1 MTVNEII
8 AVLGFVLTVLVLGF
22 GAVIWFVRLEGR
34 VNTTIA
40 LQEQFKEW
48 VEKEH
53 AGLAVRFD
61 DGLRDVKAS
70 IDKVFD
76 RLDKK
81 ADK

>member
-1 MTVNEII
+1 MPTAEII
-8 AVLGFVLTVLVLGF
+8 SFCGLAFVILMAAAGGLV
-22 GAVIWFVRLEGR
+22 WFVRLEGR
-34 VNTTIA
+34 VNTSIA
-40 LQEQFKEW
+40 LQDQFKEW

-53 AGLAVRFD
+53 SGLATRFD